1 MELYIK
7 NMVCNRCILVVEGIF
22 KATDIEPE
30 SVTLGKVTLKE
41 ELSNVQKDTLR
52 QQLESVG
59 FELLDDKRIRLIE
72 QIKNRII
79 ELVHQ
84 HNNRLKINLSE
95 YLSSTLNHEYGYL
108 STLFSESEQTTIE
121 KYFIAQKIERVKEL
135 LVYDELTLNEIA
147 DMLNYSSAAHL
158 STQFKNVTGLTPSR
172 FKALKENDKR
182 KPLDQV

>member
-22 KATDIEPE
+22 KTAGIEPE

-41 ELSNVQKDTLR
+41 ELSDVQKDTLR
-52 QQLESVG
+52 QQLENVG
-59 FELLDDKRIRLIE
+59 FELLDNKRIRLIE

-79 ELVHQ
+79 EMVHQ
-84 HNNRLKINLSE
+84 HNNRLKVNLSE
-95 YLSSTLNHEYGYL
+95 YLSSSLNHEYSYL
-108 STLFSESEQTTIE
+108 SNLFSESEGITIE

-135 LVYDELTLNEIA
+135 LVYDELSLNEIA